1 MKKNLVVSIT
11 SILMVCTMSTRITF
25 ASDSIGVN
33 TPIIEATA
41 VNSEQAIELTNEGF
55 LSTSNEVDGVKTIKL
70 QNNVVITDSLKI
82 NDGSTWI
89 IDLNGYNL
97 DLTKD
102 TNVFSN
108 GSDVTFVN
116 GTITIDGVTSTADC
130 ILGVGHYDEGTL
142 TLNGVTLNAKD
153 YTSAYA
159 LIYVYNDNELNIIN
173 STINAVGEK
182 SSQGGVIKASG
193 IGKGKINITDSA
205 LDFNDTMRGITL
217 GNVNI
222 TGSTVR
228 IKNLDENGINNS
240 NLIINNSIIDITDCK
255 DSGMK
260 VAAGTNIE
268 INNGSKVN
276 IEEIIFRENSG
287 KIIVDNS
294 SDFNFIKVQNNTN
307 SNINELV
314 ESEKFNYEIDNDGNV
329 TKIPDSSF
337 IECLTS
343 NQLLENATVVD
354 EVKTIKLQNNVVIT
368 DSLKIN
374 DGSTWIIDL
383 NGYNLD
389 LTKDTNVFS
398 NGSDVTFVNGTITID
413 GVTSTADC
421 ILGVGHY
428 DEGTLTLNGVTLNAK
443 DYTSAYALIY
453 VYNDNE
459 LNIINSTINAVGE
472 KSSQGG
478 VIKASGIGKGK
489 INITDSALDFNDTM
503 RGITLGNVNIT
514 GSTVR
519 IKNLDENGINNSNLI
534 INNSIIDITDCKDSG
549 MKVAAGTNIEINNGS
564 KVNIEEIIFRE
575 NSGKIIVDNSSDF
588 NFIKVQNNT
597 DSNINELI
605 ESNKYDYI
613 INNNGELV
621 IKESAKLK
629 AIIEE
634 ANKYLADADK
644 YTDKTIED
652 LENSLTEANT
662 VLVNANA
669 TDEEIDLACNSLK
682 AAIEN
687 LKLKAEVP
695 EIPEDVEQQP
705 TPPVDPSTPSEDE
718 EEVEQQPTIP
728 VNPSTPSEDEEENN
742 NLVETGDMSSLGA
755 TTAMLIAS
763 GAALGLLKK
772 RNQKK

>member
-55 LSTSNEVDGVKTIKL
+55 LSTSNEVDG
-70 QNNVVITDSLKI
+70 
-82 NDGSTWI
+82 
-89 IDLNGYNL
+89 
-97 DLTKD
+97 
-102 TNVFSN
+102 
-108 GSDVTFVN
+108 
-116 GTITIDGVTSTADC
+116 
-130 ILGVGHYDEGTL
+130 
-142 TLNGVTLNAKD
+142 
-153 YTSAYA
+153 
-159 LIYVYNDNELNIIN
+159 
-173 STINAVGEK
+173 
-182 SSQGGVIKASG
+182 
-193 IGKGKINITDSA
+193 
-205 LDFNDTMRGITL
+205 
-217 GNVNI
+217 
-222 TGSTVR
+222 
-228 IKNLDENGINNS
+228 
-240 NLIINNSIIDITDCK
+240 
-255 DSGMK
+255 
-260 VAAGTNIE
+260 
-268 INNGSKVN
+268 
-276 IEEIIFRENSG
+276 
-287 KIIVDNS
+287 
-294 SDFNFIKVQNNTN
+294 
-307 SNINELV
+307 
-314 ESEKFNYEIDNDGNV
+314 
-329 TKIPDSSF
+329 
-337 IECLTS
+337 
-343 NQLLENATVVD
+343 
-354 EVKTIKLQNNVVIT
+354 VKTIKLQNNVVIT

-728 VNPSTPSEDEEENN
+728 VNPSTPSEDEEEVEQQPTIPVNPSTPSEDEEENN